1 MNYGLTGLELAS
13 SRWADHRSR
22 NCANRAAG
30 LYDVRLRFVLFV
42 VDIDECATEICDQGC
57 ENQQGSYRCF
67 CNQGYRNRSDSK
79 CLGE

>member
-1 MNYGLTGLELAS
+1 MNYCLTGLELAS
-13 SRWADHRSR
+13 PRWADHRSR
-22 NCANRAAG
+22 NCVNRAAG

-67 CNQGYRNRSDSK
+67 CNQGYRNKSDSK